1 MRLTKGAFRCKIKKY
16 DIVIMQK
23 VYKTKKKE
31 RKTMKEIVLIPAYC
45 PDGCLCE
52 LVERLHAEGFG
63 ILVVDD
69 GSGEAYRSIFE
80 QVKPY
85 ARVLTAEKNGGK
97 GSALKKGMSAL
108 KEYFPEMEYFITADA
123 DGQHRVEDILRVR
136 HELREGASFVLT
148 MRRLHR
154 KIPFRSKIGND
165 LSRFIYTL
173 LSGHFL
179 RDNQSGLRGF
189 KAEHISWLLQ
199 VAGEKYDYEMN
210 TLYYADKQHVSITTL
225 PIDAIYID
233 GNKSSHFDPVKDT
246 LRIYRRLFA
255 SAAGSFAALF
265 LAEVLMLVASLVFR
279 FSYLNYTVPTA
290 GVLSLG
296 LHLILDRA
304 VIFRNILYRDTMRQ
318 TIHTI
323 IRYVVYTI
331 LCYLNSFMFPWL
343 NNFGMGLWLSFNF
356 VMILCVPFEYWLR
369 KGVYISAYREYK
381 KD

>member
-1 MRLTKGAFRCKIKKY
+1 
-16 DIVIMQK
+16 
-23 VYKTKKKE
+23 
-31 RKTMKEIVLIPAYC
+31 MKEIVLIPAYR
-45 PDGCLCE
+45 PDQCLCR
-52 LVERLHAEGFG
+52 LVEELSREGFG

-69 GSGEAYRSIFE
+69 GSGKHYAPVFE
-80 QVKPY
+80 QVRAY
-85 ARVLTAEKNGGK
+85 AVVLTAPQNRGK
-97 GSALKKGMSAL
+97 GAALKLGMGKL
-108 KEYFPEMEYFITADA
+108 KEIFPQAQWFITADA

-136 HELREGASFVLT
+136 QELRGGASLVLT

-154 KIPFRSKIGND
+154 KIPLRSKVGND

-189 KAEHISWLLQ
+189 SVEHISWLLQ

-210 TLYYADKQHVSITTL
+210 TLYYADKQHVPITTL

-246 LRIYRRLFA
+246 LRIYRRLFS
-255 SAAGSFAALF
+255 SAAGSFAALG
-265 LAEVLMLVASLVFR
+265 LAEGLIFIASMIFH
-279 FSYLNYTVPTA
+279 FDYLNYTLPTA

-304 VIFRNILYRDTMRQ
+304 VIFRNILYRDSMRQ

-323 IRYVVYTI
+323 ARYVVYTV
-331 LCYLNSFMFPWL
+331 LCYLMSFMFPWL
-343 NNFGMGLWLSFNF
+343 TRTGLGLWLSYNF
-356 VMILCVPFEYWLR
+356 VVVLCLPFEYWLR
-369 KGVYISAYREYK
+369 KGVYISAYREVK
-381 KD
+381 KE

>member
-1 MRLTKGAFRCKIKKY
+1 
-16 DIVIMQK
+16 
-23 VYKTKKKE
+23 
-31 RKTMKEIVLIPAYC
+31 MKEIVLIPAYC

-69 GSGEAYRSIFE
+69 GSGEAYRSVFE

-279 FSYLNYTVPTA
+279 FTYLNYTVPTA